1 MNTIIFS
8 TIGTSSLTN
17 RNKEAGRINELS
29 NLTENE
35 ISNEDRRFLDEQI
48 NIKRNEKENI
58 LKENNAIEKLKN
70 FSAELNG
77 ILSYYDIKNLGKI
90 DNQILNIDYQILLS
104 TDTYV
109 GKLTSELIKEILQQ
123 IGFRN
128 ICVESID
135 KLNTKNTENF
145 TEGIKELRDVIYNKY
160 VSNDGYANYKK
171 VFNLTGGF
179 KSVNAYLNVLGMF
192 YADEIIY
199 VFETKT
205 DLIKIPKL
213 PIKINYEELKDLY
226 EEFLMINTK
235 IEPGLSDSKINKIFL
250 FRIDNKFILNEWG
263 EFIWEEI
270 KDSVMKEKGLP
281 KFDNIIYTDQVRKQ
295 FDNLETKLK
304 GLFVSHIAVLSKFG
318 RISDELRKSSLNLNK
333 DTDGH
338 SEYKIDLRS
347 NIRIFFDYDENTRKF
362 KILSIKKHISKRY
375 VDI

>member
-1 MNTIIFS
+1 MNTVIFS

-17 RNKEAGRINELS
+17 RNKEAGKINELS
-29 NLTENE
+29 NLTKNE
-35 ISNEDRRFLDEQI
+35 ISNEDSRFLDEKI
-48 NIKRNEKENI
+48 RIKKNEVNNIFND
-58 LKENNAIEKLKN
+58 NNAIEKLKN

-90 DNQILNIDYQILLS
+90 DNQILNDYQILLS

-109 GKLTSELIKEILQQ
+109 GKLTSEFIKEILQQ
-123 IGFRN
+123 IGFKN
-128 ICVESID
+128 IYVESID

-338 SEYKIDLRS
+338 SGYKIELRD
-347 NIRIFFDYDENTRKF
+347 NLRIFFNYDENQRIF
-362 KILSIKKHISKRY
+362 KILSIKKHISGRY
-375 VDI
+375 EDI

>member
-35 ISNEDRRFLDEQI
+35 ISNEDRRFLDEQKS
-48 NIKRNEKENI
+48 IKRNEANNI
-58 LKENNAIEKLKN
+58 FNDNNAVGKLKN

-109 GKLTSELIKEILQQ
+109 GKLTSELIKEILQK

-145 TEGIKELRDVIYNKY
+145 TEGIKKLRDVIYNEY

-226 EEFLMINTK
+226 EEFLMINTE

-250 FRIDNKFILNEWG
+250 YRKDNKFELNEWG
-263 EFIWEEI
+263 KFIWGEI

-318 RISDELRKSSLNLNK
+318 RILDELRNPPLNLNK

>member
-48 NIKRNEKENI
+48 SIKRNEMENI
-58 LKENNAIEKLKN
+58 LKDINDIEKLKN

-145 TEGIKELRDVIYNKY
+145 TEGIKKLRDVIYNEY

-226 EEFLMINTK
+226 EEFLMINTE

-304 GLFVSHIAVLSKFG
+304 ELFVSRITVLSKFG
-318 RISDELRKSSLNLNK
+318 RISDEFRKEPLNLNK
-333 DTDGH
+333 VTDGH

-362 KILSIKKHISKRY
+362 KILSIKKHISGRY

>member
-1 MNTIIFS
+1 MNTVIFS

-17 RNKEAGRINELS
+17 RNKEAGKINELS
-29 NLTENE
+29 NLTKNE
-35 ISNEDRRFLDEQI
+35 ISNEDSRFLDEQI
-48 NIKRNEKENI
+48 RIKKNEVNNIFND
-58 LKENNAIEKLKN
+58 NNAIEKLKN

-90 DNQILNIDYQILLS
+90 DNQILNDYQILLS

-109 GKLTSELIKEILQQ
+109 GKLTSEFIKEILQQ
-123 IGFRN
+123 IGFKN
-128 ICVESID
+128 IYVESID

-318 RISDELRKSSLNLNK
+318 RISDELRNPPLNLNK

-338 SEYKIDLRS
+338 SGYKIELRD
-347 NIRIFFDYDENTRKF
+347 NLRIFFNYDENQRIF
-362 KILSIKKHISKRY
+362 KILSIKKHISGRY
-375 VDI
+375 EDI

>member
-58 LKENNAIEKLKN
+58 LKDINAIEKLKN

-90 DNQILNIDYQILLS
+90 DNQILNDYQILLS

>member
-1 MNTIIFS
+1 MNTVIFS

-17 RNKEAGRINELS
+17 RNKEAGKINELS
-29 NLTENE
+29 NLTKNE

-58 LKENNAIEKLKN
+58 LKDINAIEKLKN

-90 DNQILNIDYQILLS
+90 DNQILNDYQILLS

-123 IGFRN
+123 IGFKN
-128 ICVESID
+128 IYVESID